1 MSAVACHLWY
11 HSTSP
16 HLQQLYTGFWML
28 HTGGFIRL
36 SQQQRRTPCRYA
48 SDAPHLRNAG
58 HAHLDAVLD
67 ERLRLHFD
75 THDSKEIA
83 VPELEGC
90 DFYFKRSY
98 CASVVDAL
106 PESQKKK
113 LRPLGLNYRVLP
125 DCTDPFAMRRGAS
138 LHGMSRATLSAFRAA
153 LDTGNQLG
161 FQPRLADMHAAPRLD
176 AEPRVLFQAAAYDPH
191 DDPDRARD
199 KIEERVL
206 LNDARA
212 QCIRLLR
219 ETFGD
224 RFLGGFIRSPFTLER
239 YPDLVLP
246 AQATPQQTYLKT
258 LKSYSIGVATSGLHG
273 STGWKLAEYVA
284 FAKAIVSQ
292 KLRDRLPGSFECERN
307 YREFA
312 SPEECVKGVVKLIED
327 PSLRQE
333 FMRNNAAYYQSHLR
347 PDCLVRNALSAA
359 LAQSSR

>member
-1 MSAVACHLWY
+1 MAAVSCRLWY

-36 SQQQRRTPCRYA
+36 SQQLRRAPCRYA

-75 THDSKEIA
+75 THDSMEIA
-83 VPELEGC
+83 DGELDDC

-106 PESQKKK
+106 PENQKKK
-113 LRPLGLNYRVLP
+113 LLPLGLNYRVLP
-125 DCTDPFAMRRGAS
+125 DGTDSFAMRRGAS
-138 LHGMSRATLSAFRAA
+138 LHGMSRATFTAFKAA
-153 LDTGNQLG
+153 LDTGNHLG
-161 FQPRLADMHAAPRLD
+161 FQPRLAAMHAAPRLD

-191 DDPDRARD
+191 DDPDRAQD

-206 LNDARA
+206 LNDTRA

-219 ETFGD
+219 KAFGD
-224 RFLGGFIRSPFTLER
+224 HFLGGFSRSPFTLER

-246 AQATPQQTYLKT
+246 AQATPQQAYLKT
-258 LKSYSIGVATSGLHG
+258 LKSCPIGVATSGLHG
-273 STGWKLAEYVA
+273 SIGWKLAEYVA

-292 KLRDRLPGSFECERN
+292 EFHNRVPGSFERERN
-307 YREFA
+307 YLDFV
-312 SPEECVKGVVKLIED
+312 SPEECVNAVGKLIED
-327 PSLRQE
+327 RSLRQE
-333 FMRNNAAYYQSHLR
+333 LMRNNAAYYNSHLR
-347 PDCLVRNALSAA
+347 PDCLVSNALSAA